1 MAKTSNPES
10 NAINLIG
17 PGTEITGDLN
27 SNSDVRVDGS
37 LNGNL
42 TTKGKVVIGET
53 GKIKGEIKCKNA
65 DISGKIEGKISVSEL
80 LSLKPSSLIEGDII
94 TNRLS
99 IEPGARFTGSCSMSG
114 SESSDRIQDFKKP
127 LDSKEA
133 K

>member
-1 MAKTSNPES
+1 MAKINNPES

-17 PGTEITGDLN
+17 TGTEITGDLN
-27 SNSDVRVDGS
+27 SNSDVRVDGT

-53 GKIKGEIKCKNA
+53 GKVKGEIKCKNA

-99 IEPGARFTGSCSMSG
+99 IEPGARFTGNCNMSG
-114 SESSDRIQDFKKP
+114 SESDKSPDFKKP
-127 LDSKEA
+127 HDSKEV

>member
-1 MAKTSNPES
+1 MAKSNNPDS

-42 TTKGKVVIGET
+42 VTKGKLVIGET
-53 GKIKGEIKCKNA
+53 GKVKGDIKCKNA
-65 DISGKIEGKISVSEL
+65 DISGKIEGKITVAEL
-80 LSLKPSSLIEGDII
+80 LSLKPSSLIEGDIV

-99 IEPGARFTGSCSMSG
+99 IEPGSRFTGNCNMSG
-114 SESSDRIQDFKKP
+114 NEAEKSTDFRKP
-127 LDSKEA
+127 QETKQV